1 MPQNKPPR
9 SAFELK
15 QHKKASESVSDLKI
29 GMLSNCGLKRLNYV
43 LLCC

>member
-1 MPQNKPPR
+1 MPQNKPLR

-15 QHKKASESVSDLKI
+15 QHEKASESASDLKI
-29 GMLSNCGLKRLNYV
+29 CMLSNCGLKHLNYV